1 MSKSR
6 ISGNSEDFGAS
17 GLPKKQKLFGI
28 VPGDFSN
35 SPDKKQMLFKKK
47 RIYQLGV
54 DVPTDEIFTD
64 EQSDN
69 AKNR

>member
-64 EQSDN
+64 EQSNN

>member
-17 GLPKKQKLFGI
+17 GLPKKQKLFGL

-35 SPDKKQMLFKKK
+35 SPDKKQIIFKKK

-54 DVPTDEIFTD
+54 DVPTDEILTD
-64 EQSDN
+64 EQPDN
-69 AKNR
+69 FENR